1 MSGSPDKKKGS
12 PAPKS
17 PKKAGKDGKK
27 PPVKKIDFYKQVYPE
42 CKMKNPDKSPVMIFL
57 PTAEIMQKLIKACI
71 NTSTP
76 QDALSK
82 F

>member
-1 MSGSPDKKKGS
+1 MN
-12 PAPKS
+12 
-17 PKKAGKDGKK
+17 
-27 PPVKKIDFYKQVYPE
+27 
-42 CKMKNPDKSPVMIFL
+42 NPDKPPVMIFL

-76 QDALSK
+76 QEALSK

>member
-1 MSGSPDKKKGS
+1 
-12 PAPKS
+12 
-17 PKKAGKDGKK
+17 
-27 PPVKKIDFYKQVYPE
+27 
-42 CKMKNPDKSPVMIFL
+42 MKNPDKPPVMIFL

-76 QDALSK
+76 EDALSK